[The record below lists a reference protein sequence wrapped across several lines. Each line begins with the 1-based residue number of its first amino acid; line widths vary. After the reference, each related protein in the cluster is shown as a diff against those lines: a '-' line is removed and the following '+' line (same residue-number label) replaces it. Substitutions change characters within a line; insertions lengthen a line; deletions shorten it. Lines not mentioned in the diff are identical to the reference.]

1 MSTHAC
7 LLEVLCCPVDALADI
22 SPRLADPYVAHRF
35 EALVCTLL
43 ISKDTNGLNIGEVG
57 GGGKECLAGQGCG
70 GSLLGKSY
78 GGSGATPYAHG
89 AGGYFGLYGT
99 GQFDGQGSG
108 HEFYGTVR
116 EPPLPL
122 MRRMEGEFI
131 RHRPA
136 DRMHIMGSKG
146 CGGLFVMHQLGP
158 PQGKASKG
166 WRVADGGR
174 RCISRLLAPL

>member
-1 MSTHAC
+1 VSTHAC
-7 LLEVLCCPVDALADI
+7 LAEVFSRPVDALADI
-22 SPRLADPYVAHRF
+22 SPRLACPSVAHRF

-108 HEFYGTVR
+108 HQFYGTVR
-116 EPPLPL
+116 ETPLPL
-122 MRRMEGEFI
+122 IRKTEGEES
-131 RHRPA
+131 RYGPA
-136 DRMHIMGSKG
+136 VRMHVMGG
-146 CGGLFVMHQLGP
+146 MGWGVLFVMHQLAP
-158 PQGKASKG
+158 PPSKRG
-166 WRVADGGR
+166 FNRG
-174 RCISRLLAPL
+174 